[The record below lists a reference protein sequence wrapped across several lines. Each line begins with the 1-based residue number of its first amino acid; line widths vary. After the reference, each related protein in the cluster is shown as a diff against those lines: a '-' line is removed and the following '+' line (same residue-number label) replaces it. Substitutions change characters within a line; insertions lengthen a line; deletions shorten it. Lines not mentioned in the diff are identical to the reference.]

1 MDALYNTG
9 LPWAVSATLHSL
21 PMKEVAE
28 WRQPHEF
35 RLCEQHMSALRGM
48 LSLCWGTPS
57 VALLNREPGS

>member
-1 MDALYNTG
+1 MDALNKTG

-28 WRQPHEF
+28 WRQPHES
-35 RLCEQHMSALRGM
+35 RLCEQHMSTM

-57 VALLNREPGS
+57 VVLLNRETGS